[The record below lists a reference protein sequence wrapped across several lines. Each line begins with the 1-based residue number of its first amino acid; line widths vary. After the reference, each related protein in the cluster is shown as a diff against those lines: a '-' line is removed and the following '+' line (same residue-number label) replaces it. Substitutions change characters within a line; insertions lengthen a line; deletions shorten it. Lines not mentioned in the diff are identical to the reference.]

1 MLQQNQKSTREAANE
16 ILRLDSSLQQSIDDD
31 DWDESDEE
39 DENLE
44 VSASDEITNFDAAPK
59 TTRLNQNRK
68 RKMSFDLPNPQP
80 KILREENRQISS
92 KAQSENVTNK
102 LYENAKTVLQ
112 PQEKL
117 AEVDKVR
124 IMQVNAHGALTST
137 KPSRCKIFIAM
148 PECKMA
154 PLKSENLLIKIIKTL
169 APSYSR
175 AWQ

>member
-44 VSASDEITNFDAAPK
+44 VSASDEITNFDTAPK

-68 RKMSFDLPNPQP
+68 RKVSFDLPNPQP
-80 KILREENRQISS
+80 KRLREENRQISS

-117 AEVDKVR
+117 AEVDKV
-124 IMQVNAHGALTST
+124 
-137 KPSRCKIFIAM
+137 
-148 PECKMA
+148 
-154 PLKSENLLIKIIKTL
+154 
-169 APSYSR
+169 
-175 AWQ
+175 